1 MIEWIALAGA
11 AYGIYN
17 WLTGDS
23 DSEKGSGSSS
33 SRGGSGGSNYSGGSG
48 SSFNFGGYNFRFA
61 GAIEINPYEEYSYAD
76 YEVGG
81 PRNEYGNKR
90 YCTFSLPGLPSSS
103 GVYLWVRCGV
113 VEYIGKTNNFRE
125 RFSHTGYGHIS
136 PYNCR
141 KGGQTTN
148 CKMNSAVMDNY
159 PDEFWIYIY
168 ETRDYSR
175 VETELLRKY
184 PNTHYNKQI
193 P

>member
-17 WLTGDS
+17 WLAGDS
-23 DSEKGSGSSS
+23 DSGKGSDSSS
-33 SRGGSGGSNYSGGSG
+33 SRGGAGGSDYFVGGGNSV
-48 SSFNFGGYNFRFA
+48 NFGGYNFRFA
-61 GAIEINPYEEYSYAD
+61 GVIEIDPDEVYSYED

-81 PRNEYGNKR
+81 PRNEYGNKF
-90 YCTFSLPGLPSSS
+90 YCTFSLPELPSSS
-103 GVYLWVRCGV
+103 GVYLWVRRGI

-125 RFSHTGYGHIS
+125 RFSRTNYGHIS

-148 CKMNSAVMDNY
+148 CKMNSAVVDNY
-159 PDEFWIYIY
+159 PDQFAIYIHQ
-168 ETRDYSR
+168 TTDYSG
-175 VETELLRKY
+175 VETALLRKY
-184 PNTHYNKQI
+184 PGTRYNRQI

>member
-48 SSFNFGGYNFRFA
+48 SSVNFGGYNFRFA
-61 GAIEINPYEEYSYAD
+61 GAIDPDEEYSYAD

-184 PNTHYNKQI
+184 PNTRYNKQI